1 MMDCSST
8 NLKTKEALGNVL
20 LQHPEPLRFT
30 QGRWIQGVSLQIY
43 TYMYLLILIKINV
56 KFSFSGDTLSISYLM
71 YKSTVALALLV
82 IEIVILI
89 YYPKGQIISE

>member
-30 QGRWIQGVSLQIY
+30 QGRWTQGVSLQKIAQHY
-43 TYMYLLILIKINV
+43 TPNQNQSKIL
-56 KFSFSGDTLSISYLM
+56 FSGDTLSTSYIM

-82 IEIVILI
+82 IEIAILI

>member
-43 TYMYLLILIKINV
+43 TYR
-56 KFSFSGDTLSISYLM
+56 ISLN
-71 YKSTVALALLV
+71 KVR
-82 IEIVILI
+82 
-89 YYPKGQIISE
+89 GH